1 MLLQR
6 LFWLV
11 SLWPSIYLIRKI
23 VKRKDIN
30 CFDLILFF
38 HLIYFS
44 FCPLISNINDFRYD
58 EIKLF
63 EAASVDVT
71 FEMSYVMNFF
81 YLILVLVDVRWSNS
95 RYAKRYN
102 LINITFCL
110 RHISDRFNPSNK
122 WLIIYYILFLILS
135 VGGFFTGIVS
145 FNRREAGLVG
155 NDPRVLLVG
164 NIVDSIRVIVT
175 IILTIYLYKRYKN
188 KTINLFDKIS
198 AALFVGTMLLQSRT
212 FQIEVIFSSL
222 LCLYSM
228 NKYFANRKVAITGI
242 LLFALLYTTVF
253 PFMQK
258 YRELKKWDTFNG
270 KVNYS
275 LIDFD
280 VVQRVLNGEA
290 SYYENNSSSRKLY
303 LYSIA
308 AKCVDVQPQ
317 YGSLTKLSVLYGIPS
332 AIYKGKPQTASE
344 DYIEKASGMYIDIA
358 DSIILFSIFDY
369 GLLLAPIG
377 SFLIFF
383 SLLFVWDRIIRFFN
397 KTKFDILVNVFG
409 LQSVFVDSVRLEQSP
424 DQFLGA
430 FIRGILIILLFYFL
444 SFILKSIWGFEQNKY
459 IKG

>member
-1 MLLQR
+1 
-6 LFWLV
+6 
-11 SLWPSIYLIRKI
+11 
-23 VKRKDIN
+23 
-30 CFDLILFF
+30 
-38 HLIYFS
+38 
-44 FCPLISNINDFRYD
+44 
-58 EIKLF
+58 
-63 EAASVDVT
+63 
-71 FEMSYVMNFF
+71 
-81 YLILVLVDVRWSNS
+81 
-95 RYAKRYN
+95 
-102 LINITFCL
+102 
-110 RHISDRFNPSNK
+110 
-122 WLIIYYILFLILS
+122 
-135 VGGFFTGIVS
+135 
-145 FNRREAGLVG
+145 
-155 NDPRVLLVG
+155 
-164 NIVDSIRVIVT
+164 VIVA
-175 IILTIYLYKRYKN
+175 IIITIYIYKRYKN
-188 KTINLFDKIS
+188 KSITLFDKIS
-198 AALFVGTMLLQSRT
+198 AALFIATMLLQSRT

-228 NKYFANRKVAITGI
+228 NKYFANRKVAITGV

-258 YRELKKWDTFNG
+258 YRDLKKWDTFYG

-409 LQSVFVDSVRLEQSP
+409 LQSVFVNSVRLEQSP

-430 FIRGILIILLFYFL
+430 YIRGILIILLLY
-444 SFILKSIWGFEQNKY
+444 ILAFFVKRIWGFEPIKY
-459 IKG
+459 RK

>member
-6 LFWLV
+6 LFWLI
-11 SLWPSIYLIRKI
+11 SFWPSIYLIQKI
-23 VKRKDIN
+23 IKRKDIN

-38 HLIYFS
+38 HLVYFS

-63 EAASVDVT
+63 KATSVDVT
-71 FEMSYVMNFF
+71 FEMFYVMNVF
-81 YLILVLVDVRWSNS
+81 YLILVLVDFSWSNS
-95 RYAKRYN
+95 KYAKRYN
-102 LINITFCL
+102 LINITLCL
-110 RHISDRFNPSNK
+110 RNISERFNPSNK
-122 WLIIYYILFLILS
+122 WLILYYILLAIYS
-135 VGGFFTGIVS
+135 IGGFFIGAVS
-145 FNRREAGLVG
+145 FDRREADLVG

-164 NIVDSIRVIVT
+164 SIVDSIRVIVA
-175 IILTIYLYKRYKN
+175 IIITIYIYKRYKN
-188 KTINLFDKIS
+188 KSITLFDKIS
-198 AALFVGTMLLQSRT
+198 AALFIATMLLQSRT
-212 FQIEVIFSSL
+212 FQIEVIFSAL
-222 LCLYSM
+222 LCLYAM
-228 NKYFANRKVAITGI
+228 NKHFANKKLAITGV
-242 LLFALLYTTVF
+242 LLFAVLYTTVF

-258 YRELKKWDTFNG
+258 YRELKKWDTYFG

-280 VVQRVLNGEA
+280 VVKRVLNGEA

-308 AKCVDVQPQ
+308 AKCVDVKPQ
-317 YGSLTKLSVLYGIPS
+317 YGRLTKLCVLYGIPS
-332 AIYKGKPQTASE
+332 ALYKGKPQTASE
-344 DYIEKASGMYIDIA
+344 YYIEKASGMYLDIA

-430 FIRGILIILLFYFL
+430 YIRGILIILLLY
-444 SFILKSIWGFEQNKY
+444 ILAFCVKRIWGFEQINY
-459 IKG
+459 RR